1 MDTPPVNGMRPIHPG
16 EVLREEFLVP
26 HGLSAHAVSLALQ
39 VPASRIN
46 DIVRGRR
53 AMTVDTALRLAKFL
67 GTSAD
72 FWLGLQADF
81 EMATARESM
90 RDALDKIQRFEATSL

>member
-1 MDTPPVNGMRPIHPG
+1 MDTTPVNGMRPIHPG

-26 HGLSAHAVSLALQ
+26 YGLSAHAVSLALQ

-46 DIVRGRR
+46 DIVRERR

-81 EMATARESM
+81 EMAAARETM